1 MPRIVVDSALNIPAE
16 LLSRF
21 NIGVVPVSLTID
33 GKSYREGVD
42 ATRAELVSL
51 IGRSDALSTSQP
63 SPGDFLEVYDQLGG
77 EIVSLHITA
86 KASGTYQSAVMAA
99 GMTKAKVTVVDTA
112 NASMGG
118 GWQALAAALLAER
131 GVSAAEIASKA
142 EKAKADTATFLT
154 VPTMKY
160 LSRSGRV
167 GLAKALLASL
177 LSVKPI
183 MTFNAGVVE
192 VVGRSRSMSGAC
204 KEMAGLLK
212 GKYGAKPVAVAV
224 MHADDLA
231 LAQQF
236 QALLAK
242 SLDIRFALITDLTAS
257 LVVHGGPGTIAVS
270 VIPFE
275 YVKEAK
281 GTEPFA
287 SQV

>member
-1 MPRIVVDSALNIPAE
+1 MTKIVVDSALNIPTD

-21 NIGVVPVSLTID
+21 GIGVVPVSLTID

-42 ATRAELVSL
+42 ATRAELISL

-63 SPGDFLEVYDQLGG
+63 SPGDFLEVYDRLGG

-118 GWQALAAALLAER
+118 GWQAIAAALLAEK
-131 GVSAAEIASKA
+131 GVSAAEIAAKA
-142 EKAKADTATFLT
+142 EAAKRETSTFLS

-183 MTFNAGVVE
+183 MTFNDGVVE
-192 VVGRSRSMSGAC
+192 VVARSRSMTGAC

-212 GKYGAKPVAVAV
+212 DKYGAKPVAVAV
-224 MHADDLA
+224 MHADDVA

-236 QALLAK
+236 QELLAK
-242 SLDIRFALITDLTAS
+242 SLNVKLALTTDLTAS
-257 LVVHGGPGTIAVS
+257 LVVHGGPGTIATS
-270 VIPFE
+270 ALPFE
-275 YVKEAK
+275 YVKEL
-281 GTEPFA
+281 TQ
-287 SQV
+287 S

>member
-1 MPRIVVDSALNIPAE
+1 MARIVVDSALNVPTD
-16 LLSRF
+16 LLGRF

-42 ATRAELVSL
+42 ATRTELVSL
-51 IGRSDALSTSQP
+51 IGRSEALSTSQP
-63 SPGDFLEVYDQLGG
+63 SPGDFLEVYDKMGG
-77 EIVSLHITA
+77 DIVSLHITA

-99 GMTKAKVTVVDTA
+99 GMTKAKVSVFDTA

-118 GWQALAAALLAER
+118 GWQALAAALLAAQ
-131 GVSAAEIASKA
+131 GASVSEIVAKTEAAKA
-142 EKAKADTATFLT
+142 ETSTYLS
-154 VPTMKY
+154 VPTLKY

-192 VVGRSRSMSGAC
+192 VVARSRSMTGAC

-212 GKYGAKPVAVAV
+212 DKYGAKPVAVAV
-224 MHADDLA
+224 MHAEDAA
-231 LAQQF
+231 LAEQF
-236 QALLAK
+236 QQLLAK
-242 SLDIRFALITDLTAS
+242 TLNVELALTTDLTAS

-270 VIPFE
+270 AVPFE
-275 YVKEAK
+275 YVRGLK
-281 GTEPFA
+281 G
-287 SQV
+287 